1 MRQIDRRLRSV
12 WNQMHQR
19 CKNPNSERYPRYGA
33 RGVRVDPRWDSFST
47 FVTWATETGY
57 EPGLTV
63 DRVDNDGP
71 YSPENCRWLTPSQQ
85 QRNTSRSV
93 LLTAFS
99 ETKSAPDWAEDPRCA
114 VPYTALIQ
122 RVRVYGWPA
131 EEAITTPPQPNGGPR
146 ARGSREVCPSGHD
159 LTKTRVWNR
168 RGDYH
173 CEACSRDKANAYY
186 LANKEAVKARARTRY
201 ERIKSA

>member
-47 FVTWATETGY
+47 FATWATETGY

-114 VPYTALIQ
+114 VSYTALIQ

-131 EEAITTPPQPNGGPR
+131 EEANHDASATERWPPRSWISGSVPIR
-146 ARGSREVCPSGHD
+146 ARPDEDPRLES
-159 LTKTRVWNR
+159 
-168 RGDYH
+168 
-173 CEACSRDKANAYY
+173 
-186 LANKEAVKARARTRY
+186 AR
-201 ERIKSA
+201 